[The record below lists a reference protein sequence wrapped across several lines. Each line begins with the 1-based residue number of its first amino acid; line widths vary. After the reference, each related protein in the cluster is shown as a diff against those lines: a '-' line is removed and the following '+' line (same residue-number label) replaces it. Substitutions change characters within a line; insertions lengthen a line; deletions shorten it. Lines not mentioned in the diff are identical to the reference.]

1 MVLLAET
8 SDGLKKLNCLLNYTF
23 KWDLTM
29 QSEKTQ
35 NSNISKRWKCPS
47 EVVNDFNY
55 FGLQGVYFI
64 MVSLIILRRELQ
76 KNPHCRQG
84 HYLLF
89 FACKYFCTYMHL
101 KFKQAVLGTHQSS
114 ELSVTEREEG
124 AVALPLT
131 FMNAP

>member
-8 SDGLKKLNCLLNYTF
+8 SNGLKKLNCLLNYTF
-23 KWDLTM
+23 KWNLTM

-76 KNPHCRQG
+76 KNNPLPSRP
-84 HYLLF
+84 LF
-89 FACKYFCTYMHL
+89 VVFCL
-101 KFKQAVLGTHQSS
+101 
-114 ELSVTEREEG
+114 
-124 AVALPLT
+124 
-131 FMNAP
+131 